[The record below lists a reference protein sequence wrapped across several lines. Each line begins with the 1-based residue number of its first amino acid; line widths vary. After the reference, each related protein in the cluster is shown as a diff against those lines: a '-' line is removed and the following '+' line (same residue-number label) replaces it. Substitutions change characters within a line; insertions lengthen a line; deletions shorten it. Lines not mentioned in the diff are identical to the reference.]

1 MSLSKFCPIGRCQ
14 RRILSGYLVCPE
26 HWQLLPSSSR
36 EKLWDLARQAGAG
49 SPAYKAA
56 VKAALIEIEKRQAL
70 DTPAPAIE
78 A

>member
-14 RRILSGYLVCPE
+14 RRIVSGWLVCPE
-26 HWQLLPSSSR
+26 HWQLLPSATR
-36 EKLWDLARQAGAG
+36 EKLWDLARQAGPS

-56 VKAALIEIEKRQAL
+56 AKEAIHEIHKRQSL
-70 DTPAPAIE
+70 ETPAPSIE